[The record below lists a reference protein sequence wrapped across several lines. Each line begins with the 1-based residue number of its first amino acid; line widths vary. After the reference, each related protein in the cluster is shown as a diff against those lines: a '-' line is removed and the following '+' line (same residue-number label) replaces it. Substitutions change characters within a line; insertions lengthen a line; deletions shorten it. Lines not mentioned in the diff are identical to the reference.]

1 MKERTFWDSFHHQYQ
16 MGPSK
21 HRSYLLDKMKDLG
34 VESFLDVGC
43 GTGPLYELI
52 RDTTI
57 DGSTND
63 MTTPAEPVLR
73 WNFKYKGTDYS
84 WAMIEQCKLHFLEG
98 DFEVQDAR
106 KLNEKDRS
114 WDAVVLMHCLDHL
127 DDYQAA
133 IREATRVAKKYVV
146 IILWRDFV
154 GAGTHLNDKNMMNKN
169 EGDDPWE
176 DTHLQEYSRET
187 LAEEFEK
194 NGLKIIEE
202 TSGEAVNDPGK
213 YNFIYWLEKK

>member
-1 MKERTFWDSFHHQYQ
+1 MKERTFWDSFHSQYQ

-21 HRSYLLDKMKDLG
+21 HRNYLLTRMKELG
-34 VESFLDVGC
+34 INSFLDVGC
-43 GTGPLYELI
+43 GTGPLYDLI
-52 RDTTI
+52 KNRPPQGTF
-57 DGSTND
+57 
-63 MTTPAEPVLR
+63 A
-73 WNFKYKGTDYS
+73 WKFKYKGTDYS
-84 WAMIEQCKLHFLEG
+84 WAMIEQCKLHFVEG
-98 DFEVQDAR
+98 NFEVQDAR
-106 KLNEKDRS
+106 KLNEKDSS

-169 EGDDPWE
+169 EGDEPWE